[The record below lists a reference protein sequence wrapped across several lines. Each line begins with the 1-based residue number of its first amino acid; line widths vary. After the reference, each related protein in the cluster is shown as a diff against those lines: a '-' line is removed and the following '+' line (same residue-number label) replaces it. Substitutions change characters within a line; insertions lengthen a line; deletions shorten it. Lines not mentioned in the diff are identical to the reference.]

1 MSFADGLESGINL
14 SLKISTLQ
22 LQKEQEERLRNQY
35 ALDAVT
41 AQSTIQKNLLEAK
54 KTEAEIDELNYKN
67 TDAYRRR
74 QEAVIESNM
83 NWRDTVSENIR
94 QDTAEGK
101 KIAERNQNVE
111 DWNLVSEFLS
121 SAQNWASNPELVD
134 ARKSNSPAYQGWQNN
149 SLKIMSYLAD
159 QGIELGEYADPRY
172 MQAVSNLSAILEP
185 NGSDLNLEDTD
196 LTQYSSDITT
206 VFRPKLGSY
215 LGKQYKDSQGNEGE
229 IIDIRMTGEFPA
241 VDDGTKAII
250 GAEYTVQT
258 ASGEKKKITGFLPDR
273 ATSVITGEIDPTD
286 AVAVSVADLIDQTA
300 VGKTI
305 FSMMLDTPGTLEVMQ
320 EITALN
326 SSRYFPPD
334 LKFEKL
340 ILETAE
346 EIRDQSNIDI
356 EDKKRTINLTTFSQ
370 LPYDS
375 DDIED
380 MRTVDR
386 SLNILAQNFDGF
398 RDYLEKKSIGKEDF
412 LRLPKGETIDG
423 IIDKTKVSVEESLRI
438 ARSSTRIPSGVKTS
452 SVRSPRTYDFTVGDN
467 NLQISRDEPSAQFL
481 PKLRQQYGDEII
493 NNAIEDIRTELSK
506 TYDGDVMDNDFALLS
521 ELYYYLG
528 SRRRR

>member
-41 AQSTIQKNLLEAK
+41 AQSTIQKNLLEAQ

-67 TDAYRRR
+67 TDAYRKR

-346 EIRDQSNIDI
+346 EIRDQSNLDI
-356 EDKKRTINLTTFSQ
+356 EDKKIKFDVKRYARYPFG
-370 LPYDS
+370 S
-375 DDIED
+375 DDQA
-380 MRTVDR
+380 DR
-386 SLNILAQNFDGF
+386 ELVHSGLSALSQAFDGF
-398 RDYLEKKSIGKEDF
+398 GDYLVTKDG
-412 LRLPKGETIDG
+412 LLTLPEGETIDG
-423 IIDKTKVSVEESLRI
+423 IIDKTKISVEESLRI
-438 ARSSTRIPSGVKTS
+438 ARSSTRIPSGVQAS
-452 SVRSPRTYDFTVGDN
+452 SVRSPRTYDFSVGQND
-467 NLQISRDEPSAQFL
+467 LLISRDEPSAQFL

>member
-1 MSFADGLESGINL
+1 
-14 SLKISTLQ
+14 
-22 LQKEQEERLRNQY
+22 
-35 ALDAVT
+35 
-41 AQSTIQKNLLEAK
+41 
-54 KTEAEIDELNYKN
+54 
-67 TDAYRRR
+67 
-74 QEAVIESNM
+74 
-83 NWRDTVSENIR
+83 
-94 QDTAEGK
+94 
-101 KIAERNQNVE
+101 
-111 DWNLVSEFLS
+111 
-121 SAQNWASNPELVD
+121 
-134 ARKSNSPAYQGWQNN
+134 
-149 SLKIMSYLAD
+149 MSYLAD

-346 EIRDQSNIDI
+346 EIRDQSNLDI
-356 EDKKRTINLTTFSQ
+356 EDKKIKFDVKRYARYPFG
-370 LPYDS
+370 S
-375 DDIED
+375 DDQA
-380 MRTVDR
+380 DR
-386 SLNILAQNFDGF
+386 ELVHSGLSALSQAFDGF
-398 RDYLEKKSIGKEDF
+398 GDYLVTKDG
-412 LRLPKGETIDG
+412 LLTLPEGETIDG
-423 IIDKTKVSVEESLRI
+423 IIDKTKISVEESLRI
-438 ARSSTRIPSGVKTS
+438 ARSSKRIPSGVQAS
-452 SVRSPRTYDFTVGDN
+452 SVRSPRTYDFSDCKKDI
-467 NLQISRDEPSAQFL
+467 QIKRH
-481 PKLRQQYGDEII
+481 
-493 NNAIEDIRTELSK
+493 
-506 TYDGDVMDNDFALLS
+506 
-521 ELYYYLG
+521 
-528 SRRRR
+528 